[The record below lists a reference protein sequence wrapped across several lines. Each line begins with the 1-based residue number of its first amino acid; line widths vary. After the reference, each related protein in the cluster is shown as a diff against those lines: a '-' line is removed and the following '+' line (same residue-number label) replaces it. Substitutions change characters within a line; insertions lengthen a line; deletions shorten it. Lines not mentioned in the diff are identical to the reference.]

1 MMMMMMMMMVMMIM
15 MIGSMNSQNTI
26 DALPFPNDFDS
37 FLEMLF
43 EHVECED
50 FLSDNK
56 WSAVA
61 LRDCKPYVCNFPRE
75 ICRRPA
81 AKYQDV
87 TSNRCSRIPE
97 NCLIAAN
104 GGIALTTDTNTFTDN
119 RITNSNIEELELTT
133 VASSLSSYFN
143 FQFSTKISPF
153 LPTTEIATKSIDN
166 LVEICNLDQPRGRYC
181 GFTIKVAYN
190 KYNQRCEEFWFPG
203 CRTVETN
210 QNLFDTV
217 AECMKKTDICR
228 GTGTFVPF
236 FTTRHPLMPAS
247 IEPPSPPVPLVEP
260 FLATTTIP
268 QAKIVDIN
276 TSVKSRVAPTARPPR
291 LLPWISGEVVNPHVS
306 VVDPQSSLKPSQ
318 LTVQPYWMTSPSG
331 AKMILSLISNSISQL
346 TGGGLGNTED
356 SGGFLYQIPQFLRL
370 LQRG

>member
-1 MMMMMMMMMVMMIM
+1 MIAIIIVMMMMMMMMMVMMIM

-133 VASSLSSYFN
+133 VASSLS
-143 FQFSTKISPF
+143 K
-153 LPTTEIATKSIDN
+153 IATKSIDN

>member
-1 MMMMMMMMMVMMIM
+1 
-15 MIGSMNSQNTI
+15 
-26 DALPFPNDFDS
+26 
-37 FLEMLF
+37 
-43 EHVECED
+43 
-50 FLSDNK
+50 
-56 WSAVA
+56 
-61 LRDCKPYVCNFPRE
+61 
-75 ICRRPA
+75 
-81 AKYQDV
+81 
-87 TSNRCSRIPE
+87 
-97 NCLIAAN
+97 
-104 GGIALTTDTNTFTDN
+104 
-119 RITNSNIEELELTT
+119 
-133 VASSLSSYFN
+133 
-143 FQFSTKISPF
+143 
-153 LPTTEIATKSIDN
+153 
-166 LVEICNLDQPRGRYC
+166 
-181 GFTIKVAYN
+181 
-190 KYNQRCEEFWFPG
+190 YNQRCEEFWFPG

-217 AECMKKTDICR
+217 AEC
-228 GTGTFVPF
+228 TGTFVPF

-276 TSVKSRVAPTARPPR
+276 TSVKFRVAPTARPPR